1 MDCGLGRWAEG
12 PAALRRG
19 LGQGSVEGRLK
30 PRGRCSSLRKLP
42 WKRRAVAEDRALGS
56 ASLKGERRRRSVWWR
71 QRRNRVVDGL
81 PGRGAMEIEG
91 SFSRSDGPSAVPDA
105 SENSVRTE
113 MDAWHLAIQGSL
125 VT

>member
-1 MDCGLGRWAEG
+1 M
-12 PAALRRG
+12 
-19 LGQGSVEGRLK
+19 
-30 PRGRCSSLRKLP
+30 
-42 WKRRAVAEDRALGS
+42 AEDRALGS